1 MLTKSPIG
9 CTFLSGYSDK
19 YNYITLHAL
28 SGNDN
33 PVRKHAKLYVSD
45 ARRWGHHAF
54 YSGLSDSRSDEEKT
68 ELVEEMWR
76 KYEDRVA
83 EAPAEHALRTV
94 YAYLRVR
101 KI

>member
-1 MLTKSPIG
+1 M
-9 CTFLSGYSDK
+9 
-19 YNYITLHAL
+19 TLHAL
-28 SGNDN
+28 SGDGEAA
-33 PVRKHAKLYVSD
+33 RKHAKLYVSD
-45 ARRWGHHAF
+45 LRRWSHHAF
-54 YSGLSDSRSDEEKT
+54 YSGLSDSRSDEDKT

-83 EAPAEHALRTV
+83 DAPEEHALRAV

>member
-1 MLTKSPIG
+1 M
-9 CTFLSGYSDK
+9 
-19 YNYITLHAL
+19 
-28 SGNDN
+28 
-33 PVRKHAKLYVSD
+33 YVSD
-45 ARRWGHHAF
+45 PRRWGHHAF

-83 EAPAEHALRTV
+83 EAPEEHALRAV
-94 YAYLRVR
+94 YAYLCVK